1 MNPFADYIKLLKQG
15 LKNSDKIVE
24 GISMKTLKEF
34 NLLNDEDKHTISDRM
49 DKCLDCPYNS
59 RNAQVSAEYL
69 ELFNKPYATGRHDF
83 HCSLCGC
90 LIELKTASLSSNC
103 GIETWNERNP
113 TKQMELK
120 WTKKN

>member
-15 LKNSDKIVE
+15 VKNTDKIVE

-49 DKCLDCPYNS
+49 DKCIDCPYNS
-59 RNAQVSAEYL
+59 RNAKVSTEYL
-69 ELFNKPYATGRHDF
+69 ALYNKPYTTGRADF

-113 TKQMELK
+113 TKEMELK
-120 WTKKN
+120 WTKKH

>member
-34 NLLNDEDKHTISDRM
+34 NLLNDEDKHAISDRM
-49 DKCLDCPYNS
+49 DKCIDCPYNS
-59 RNAQVSAEYL
+59 RNAKVSTEYL
-69 ELFNKPYATGRHDF
+69 ALFSQPYATGRNDF